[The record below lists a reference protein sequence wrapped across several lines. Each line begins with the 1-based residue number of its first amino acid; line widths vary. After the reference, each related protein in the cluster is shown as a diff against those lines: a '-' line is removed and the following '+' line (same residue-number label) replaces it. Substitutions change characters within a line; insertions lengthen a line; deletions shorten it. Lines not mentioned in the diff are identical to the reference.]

1 MSGTAARRW
10 IALVATAVLLAG
22 CGEQVGTATGDVDL
36 EGSWHLVDARDAA
49 GAFDLA
55 DREVTLTAKG
65 TEAGGTSAC
74 NLYGG
79 RVDVAG
85 DSVTISQLGGTEMA
99 CEPAAMELEQR
110 YLAALQSVERGERTG
125 DSLTLS
131 GPDVTLD
138 FGLDPPVEDAA
149 LVGTTWVLESL
160 VDGDSVSSVAH
171 DGELTFLRGGV
182 MVGDVGCGQQRGR
195 YSLDGDEVVV
205 TAFRDRDPSAG
216 RCPDDVEAQ
225 HDHVVAVLHD
235 AFTATVEGDRLTLMT
250 QAGKG
255 LEFRAG

>member
-1 MSGTAARRW
+1 MSGTAARQW

-36 EGSWHLVDARDAA
+36 DGSWHLVDARDAA
-49 GAFDLA
+49 GTYDLA
-55 DREVTLTAKG
+55 DRAVTLTVNG
-65 TEAGGTSAC
+65 NQAGGTSAC
-74 NLYGG
+74 NQYGG
-79 RVDVAG
+79 RVEVAG
-85 DSVTISQLGGTEMA
+85 DSVTISELGGTEMA

-131 GPDVTLD
+131 GPDLTLD

-205 TAFRDRDPSAG
+205 TVFRDRDPAAG

-235 AFTATVEGDRLTLMT
+235 TFTATVEGDRLTLMT